1 MGVAMLENPKY
12 KNGFEKGTPYTIV
25 GAKPG
30 DFEPVENKRVIHV
43 TNRFY
48 RDSFFSGTFE
58 LQEQKKSPF
67 IETLK
72 GNRVKI
78 LCYWFCCKPKSAW
91 LKMLLR
97 DAEFTIEEGYS
108 GPVARNIEK

>member
-1 MGVAMLENPKY
+1 MLENPKY
-12 KNGFEKGTPYTIV
+12 KNGFEKGTPYTIE
-25 GAKPG
+25 GAKPV

-43 TNRFY
+43 TNGFY

-58 LQEQKKSPF
+58 LEEQKKSPI

-78 LCYWFCCKPKSAW
+78 LCYWFRHKPKTAW
-91 LKMLLR
+91 PKLLIGNGDFR
-97 DAEFTIEEGYS
+97 IEEGYC
-108 GPVARNIEK
+108 GLVARNIEK

>member
-1 MGVAMLENPKY
+1 MLKNPKY
-12 KNGFEKGTPYTIV
+12 KNGFEKGTPYTIE
-25 GAKPG
+25 GAKPV
-30 DFEPVENKRVIHV
+30 DFERVENKRVIHV
-43 TNRFY
+43 TNGFY

-78 LCYWFCCKPKSAW
+78 LCYWFCRKPETAW
-91 LKMLLR
+91 PKMLLR
-97 DAEFTIEEGYS
+97 DAEFRIEEGYS